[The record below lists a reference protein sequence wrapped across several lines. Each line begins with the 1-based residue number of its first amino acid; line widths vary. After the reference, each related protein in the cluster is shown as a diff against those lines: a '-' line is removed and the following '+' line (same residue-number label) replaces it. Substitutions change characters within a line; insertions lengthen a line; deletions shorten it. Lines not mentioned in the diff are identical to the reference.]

1 MICNNFTDQWYR
13 VILSQ
18 YLNNFYTEFLPITD
32 TQLVSILVNEEKI
45 FLNMA
50 RDSPEPPGVI
60 QFICWISRKY
70 IHSYRRVPAFIGAF
84 KLLYTLL
91 LKKIHLIKSSQSA
104 IRGDWKL

>member
-50 RDSPEPPGVI
+50 RDGLEPSEVI
-60 QFICWISRKY
+60 QFITKIY
-70 IHSYRRVPAFIGAF
+70 TARRVPAFIGR
-84 KLLYTLL
+84 
-91 LKKIHLIKSSQSA
+91 A
-104 IRGDWKL
+104 IN

>member
-18 YLNNFYTEFLPITD
+18 YLNNFYTEFLPITE

-50 RDSPEPPGVI
+50 WDGPKRPEVI

-70 IHSYRRVPAFIGAF
+70 TARRVPSLIG
-84 KLLYTLL
+84 L
-91 LKKIHLIKSSQSA
+91 
-104 IRGDWKL
+104 

>member
-50 RDSPEPPGVI
+50 WDGPERSEVI

-70 IHSYRRVPAFIGAF
+70 TARRVPSFIGV
-84 KLLYTLL
+84 
-91 LKKIHLIKSSQSA
+91 
-104 IRGDWKL
+104 